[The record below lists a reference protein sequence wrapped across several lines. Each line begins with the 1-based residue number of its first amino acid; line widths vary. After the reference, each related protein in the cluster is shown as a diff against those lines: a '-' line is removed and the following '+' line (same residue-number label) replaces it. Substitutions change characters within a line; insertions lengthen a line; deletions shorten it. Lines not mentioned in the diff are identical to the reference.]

1 MERIERENS
10 KEKNFISNISNT
22 SNIANMSET
31 KKIDRRKED
40 LNFKKWLLSLSSIGN
55 LILGAL
61 LVIMGVL

>member
-1 MERIERENS
+1 MM
-10 KEKNFISNISNT
+10 KEKIIPN
-22 SNIANMSET
+22 E
-31 KKIDRRKED
+31 KKKND